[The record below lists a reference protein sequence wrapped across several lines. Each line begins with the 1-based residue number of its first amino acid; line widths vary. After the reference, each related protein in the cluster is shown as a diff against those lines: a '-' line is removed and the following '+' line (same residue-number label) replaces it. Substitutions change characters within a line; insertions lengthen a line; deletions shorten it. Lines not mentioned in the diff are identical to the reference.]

1 MIKPDDLES
10 EEGRLT
16 WATITAAAAGDV
28 AALRQL
34 LDQNP
39 QLSRAAYWYTPA
51 VHFAVREGH
60 AEAVQLLLDAGADP
74 EWNGYHDGSLVEM
87 ARERG
92 HEGVARLLEDA
103 RQRMGRVAP
112 VKDHPIHRAA
122 QSGDLE
128 RVREILD
135 ADPSLLERGDRI
147 GGSPLHRAV
156 MGSARNVVVLLLDR
170 GADIHAFH
178 STSRGGGGWW
188 STRIL
193 CGWTTTKRLS
203 AAQKTIRL
211 QSTAVC

>member
-1 MIKPDDLES
+1 SSTRSSESFPRPSIACSRSSPRSNQECRHACQIDRKASFARPSFDQSIGRASRAMIKPDDLES

-128 RVREILD
+128 RVREI
-135 ADPSLLERGDRI
+135 
-147 GGSPLHRAV
+147 
-156 MGSARNVVVLLLDR
+156 
-170 GADIHAFH
+170 
-178 STSRGGGGWW
+178 
-188 STRIL
+188 
-193 CGWTTTKRLS
+193 
-203 AAQKTIRL
+203 
-211 QSTAVC
+211 